1 MPLHITLSALFYNN
15 FFCSILEY
23 PDACS
28 LGLPDED
35 YSKFQIKDTIGN
47 VLEVAVKKHEK

>member
-1 MPLHITLSALFYNN
+1 MILLASFYNI

-35 YSKFQIKDTIGN
+35 YSKFQIKDTSGN
-47 VLEVAVKKHEK
+47 VLEVAVKQHKK